1 MSHDLDAP
9 IRAAILGTDAL
20 LASRPADPVQ
30 VTHACQRLGFDL
42 VVPVAWGEEL
52 IATFTAERM
61 GADGPGAAV
70 ISSCPFVD
78 EELRDLS
85 ARPFTIRTISPPVAC
100 ARYLRAAFQPRAV
113 HVTYVGACP
122 GAASAEV
129 DEQLLPDVLF
139 ARLVDQGI
147 DLARQP
153 RHFDGQLPPGRARY
167 ASLPGGAPEPA
178 WLRQAADAML
188 VEAAPAT
195 ALAVAV
201 EHLQDHVVIDLG
213 PACGCACARDR
224 FGAAQLEPPRATTPV
239 VLNIGVP
246 MIEERGA
253 PVEREIRALPAI
265 ERGGVTRLDHPARDA
280 RVTFAENGFSSVEA
294 EAPARLTEE
303 LTDAVEPWI

>member
-52 IATFTAERM
+52 IATFTAGRM
-61 GADGPGAAV
+61 GADGPGAVV

-78 EELRDLS
+78 EELRDLPV
-85 ARPFTIRTISPPVAC
+85 RPFTIRTISPPVAC
-100 ARYLRAAFQPRAV
+100 ARYLRAAFHPRAV

-153 RHFDGQLPPGRARY
+153 RHFDGQLPPGRARH

-178 WLRQAADAML
+178 WLRQVADAML

-195 ALAVAV
+195 ALAVAM

-224 FGAAQLEPPRATTPV
+224 FGAAHLEPPRATSPV
-239 VLNIGVP
+239 VLDLGVP
-246 MIEERGA
+246 MIEEQGA
-253 PVEREIRALPAI
+253 KVEREIPALPAI

-294 EAPARLTEE
+294 EAPARLTGE
-303 LTDAVEPWI
+303 LTEAVEPWI